1 MRSGRILKED
11 WFMIPIGCRIK
22 AIPIILF
29 VALAISFCSSKNF
42 LVVNYQLPAGTE
54 TPGEPSV
61 SLVVKDAREDPAI
74 VTKSAKM
81 ALKDFSG
88 NFALIVARKNKNN
101 QLVGAFGLQSMIR
114 EVFKHRLENA
124 GVRVTS
130 EEDNRQNVVEI
141 ILKVFKLDLV
151 ERKWVIQ
158 MSYQANLLK
167 EGRFVAGETITG
179 SAERLRVVGSKD
191 AETVIGEL
199 ITDVA
204 NRLNLSELFKS
215 NQI

>member
-1 MRSGRILKED
+1 
-11 WFMIPIGCRIK
+11 MIPIGCRIK

-42 LVVNYQLPAGTE
+42 LVVNYQLPAETE
-54 TPGEPSV
+54 SPGEPSV
-61 SLVVKDAREDPAI
+61 SLVVKDAREDPDIA
-74 VTKSAKM
+74 TKNAKM

-141 ILKVFKLDLV
+141 TLKVFKLDLV

-158 MSYQANLLK
+158 MAYQANLLK

-179 SAERLRVVGSKD
+179 SAERLRVVGSKE